1 MITFNIWG
9 NCMSRDILTKIEE
22 KQFGK
27 VLQFVGGLVAHPIS
41 AFSDKYERTITMDSL
56 SKYEGNKF
64 QKRCFCQD
72 MNKTALEYLTA
83 KKSDYLIVDWFA
95 ISNNLYKKNGH
106 YMVAN
111 SLYLKNKEEITNDF
125 ALTTDYELINP
136 YNIDIEVW
144 RRYMENFCG
153 YISRYYTPNQIILIE
168 CFGVTDYYDF
178 NDNEHPIKAFDD
190 FMVNNVNKFNS
201 LVKELNTIFLENIR
215 GCHVINFCD
224 GITADNA
231 HQWGLHPFHY
241 ESSYYDYAA
250 RAVEAVCRLGNDDK
264 KEQEVL
270 SELRHFYTEKIKLI
284 REKTERNCNVLYNEP
299 INSLKQVG
307 ANPQMSFRDIRTIR
321 LINRIVSMGG
331 NIVDYLKDRNINE
344 INLYGDSELIAWIYE
359 QVMLSGI
366 LVRHCFS
373 AKEAEYNVS
382 LIETHIKIDARN
394 VLSTVKIK
402 TETNIVDDGLF
413 VVVLNQP
420 DFKFKRC
427 VGLSSLITYSSIM
440 RRLFYPVIEY
450 RKKHAPKL
458 KIVVV
463 KQPWINDIK
472 NKNEYESKLLNG
484 EETEDPYIADGY
496 SEEYIKDVKYGFPSY
511 YKGEMPMLVDHTSK
525 YLNIVNGHRVTTD
538 IPDNAR
544 HTVFAFGASYTW
556 GFGTDDAHTVPSLL
570 QKDINEYFGN
580 ESPYRLLNCYCGGGR
595 NYLGMQRA
603 FLGHEPK
610 DGDIAILFYRH
621 DDTYF
626 LIKSMLTEAGM
637 YFFDPQKEESLFDR
651 PHNYGEHMFSD
662 KLHPMPAANEW
673 YEKTI
678 FNYLVRKNILTEDV
692 QTENLDKTQT
702 VKLKDDSAP
711 EELRKYLTFLKEREV
726 GNRTIGAIVMN
737 CNPFTLG
744 HRYLIEYAAS
754 KCDILY
760 IFAVEEDLSF
770 FPFTD
775 RIELIKKG
783 TADLKNVTVLPSGNF
798 IISRTTFPAYFEK
811 EAVTENT
818 KVDASSDIET
828 FAKYIAPTLNITV
841 RFAGEEPLDIVTRQ
855 YNAQMSM
862 LLPKHGIRFEV
873 IPRKEFDGKVISA
886 SRVRALLKEKD
897 FDSIKELVPETTL
910 NYLIEKFGG

>member
-1 MITFNIWG
+1 MRN
-9 NCMSRDILTKIEE
+9 
-22 KQFGK
+22 
-27 VLQFVGGLVAHPIS
+27 A
-41 AFSDKYERTITMDSL
+41 DKR
-56 SKYEGNKF
+56 
-64 QKRCFCQD
+64 
-72 MNKTALEYLTA
+72 
-83 KKSDYLIVDWFA
+83 
-95 ISNNLYKKNGH
+95 
-106 YMVAN
+106 
-111 SLYLKNKEEITNDF
+111 
-125 ALTTDYELINP
+125 
-136 YNIDIEVW
+136 
-144 RRYMENFCG
+144 
-153 YISRYYTPNQIILIE
+153 
-168 CFGVTDYYDF
+168 
-178 NDNEHPIKAFDD
+178 
-190 FMVNNVNKFNS
+190 
-201 LVKELNTIFLENIR
+201 
-215 GCHVINFCD
+215 
-224 GITADNA
+224 
-231 HQWGLHPFHY
+231 
-241 ESSYYDYAA
+241 
-250 RAVEAVCRLGNDDK
+250 
-264 KEQEVL
+264 EQETL
-270 SELRHFYTEKIKLI
+270 SELRSFYMDEKIKLI
-284 REKTERNCNVLYNEP
+284 REKSELQCRYYKE
-299 INSLKQVG
+299 INSKKVSPTTQY
-307 ANPQMSFRDIRTIR
+307 DIRMLR
-321 LINRIVSMGG
+321 QINRIASMGG
-331 NIVDYLKDRNINE
+331 SIVDYLKDKNINE
-344 INLYGDSELIAWIYE
+344 INLYGNSELIAWIYE

-366 LVRHCFS
+366 MVRHCFS

-394 VLSTVKIK
+394 VLSTAKIK
-402 TETNIVDDGLF
+402 TETRLVDDGLL
-413 VVVLNQP
+413 VVVLHQP
-420 DFKFKRC
+420 DFNDFKFKKC
-427 VGLSSLITYSSIM
+427 VGLTSLITYSSIM

-450 RKKHAPKL
+450 RKKYAPKL

-463 KQPWINDIK
+463 RQPWLNDIK
-472 NKNEYESKLLNG
+472 NKNEYENKLING
-484 EETEDPYIADGY
+484 EETEDPFIADGY
-496 SEEYIKDVKYGFPSY
+496 SEEYIKDVKYGFPGY

-544 HTVFAFGASYTW
+544 HTVFTFGASYTW

-570 QKDINEYFGN
+570 QKDLNEYFNN

-595 NYLGMQRA
+595 NYLGMRRA

-610 DGDIAILFYRH
+610 DGDIAIIFYRYE
-621 DDTYF
+621 DEYF
-626 LIKSMLTEAGM
+626 LIKDKLTGAGM

-651 PHNYGEHMFSD
+651 PHNYGEHLFSD

-692 QTENLDKTQT
+692 QTENFDKTQI
-702 VKLKDDSAP
+702 VKPIDDLAP
-711 EELRKYLTFLKEREV
+711 EELRKYLTFIKEREM

-818 KVDASSDIET
+818 KIDASSDIET
-828 FAKYIAPTLNITV
+828 FARYIAPTLNITV
-841 RFAGEEPLDIVTRQ
+841 RFAGEEPLDVVTRQ

-862 LLPKHGIRFEV
+862 LLPKHGIEFEV
-873 IPRKEFDGKVISA
+873 IPRKEFGGKVISA